1 MNLKVRIRTC
11 EQLDNLSLSG
21 KALKKTLDS
30 LRFINSVLGN
40 HKQSGNAILNYC
52 KTLSPAKKIHII
64 DIGCGGG
71 DCIFYI
77 SKKLKKNKINAS
89 FTGVDGN
96 LHSISYARQNN
107 PDPANINFYCADI
120 IDPGFVLPDCDVLI
134 SSHFM
139 YHFSDNELTIFLKK
153 LKSKVNYIIF
163 SELYR
168 SKIAYYTFK
177 GIRFILPISK
187 MAKKDGLI
195 AIQRAFLISE
205 LKKIIDDS
213 TITEYSIVKKPFFRI
228 ITQITLPNERETIQA
243 FR

>member
-1 MNLKVRIRTC
+1 MNLKVRLRTR
-11 EQLDNLSLSG
+11 EQLDNLSLTG
-21 KALKKTLDS
+21 KTLIETLDS
-30 LRFINSVLGN
+30 LRFINSFLGN
-40 HKQSGNAILNYC
+40 HKQLSDAILNYC
-52 KTLSPAKKIHII
+52 KTLSHSKRIHII

-77 SKKLKKNKINAS
+77 SKKLKKNKIEAS
-89 FTGVDGN
+89 FTGIDGN
-96 LHSISYARQNN
+96 SQSITYAKHNN
-107 PDPANINFYCADI
+107 PDSTNINFFCANI
-120 IDPGFVLPDCDVLI
+120 ILPDFVLPDCDILI

-139 YHFSDNELTIFLKK
+139 YHFSDNELSTFLKK
-153 LKSKVNYIIF
+153 LKFKKVNYIIF

-177 GIRFILPISK
+177 TIRFILPISK

-213 TITEYSIVKKPFFRI
+213 TIKNYSIVKKPFFRI
-228 ITQITLPNERETIQA
+228 ITQITLPNERETI
-243 FR
+243 